1 MWLTIQHT
9 HVRLLHLPPKRGGGV
24 LQLHSYLYI
33 EHRVG
38 LATLVV
44 REWVANESE
53 CVRICLCDIYTMR
66 DFLLSYVWSVCAII
80 VAAVIFYFISLH
92 LLFFPS
98 LVSHKFIPFSFH
110 LHTFTISFHLWVGA
124 AKQDNGYCFCC
135 RLLFLSRYNHLLLKI
150 SVA

>member
-1 MWLTIQHT
+1 MWLTTQHT
-9 HVRLLHLPPKRGGGV
+9 HVRLLLHPPKRGGGV
-24 LQLHSYLYI
+24 LQPHSYLYI

-38 LATLVV
+38 LATLGA
-44 REWVANESE
+44 REWVASE

-66 DFLLSYVWSVCAII
+66 DLLLSYVWSVCAII
-80 VAAVIFYFISLH
+80 VVIFYFISLH
-92 LLFFPS
+92 LLFFPSS

-135 RLLFLSRYNHLLLKI
+135 RLLFLSRYNHLFLKI